1 MARNCVA
8 STVLSSMKLSLVV
21 ILVSTLASG
30 QKSGNLV
37 PADDDNTFQDNNNP
51 DILPAVLI
59 ACLVR
64 NKAHTLPYFLS
75 ALENLDYP
83 QDRISI
89 W

>member
-1 MARNCVA
+1 MFLLSIK
-8 STVLSSMKLSLVV
+8 STFI
-21 ILVSTLASG
+21 ILIFTTITQYGVYG
-30 QKSGNLV
+30 QKSGHLV
-37 PADDDNTFQDNNNP
+37 PVIDNDVPQNDRE
-51 DILPAVLI
+51 ILPTVLI